1 MTIIWAKQIQGKRN
15 LFSDDCISLW
25 DYQTSWSGN
34 YRKKLRK
41 IPRAPREM
49 YVASSWTCRQ
59 TDLVINN
66 IDKALSKVPDC
77 MDAYDIK
84 DILQEAI
91 IDVIK
96 VLKEIDEDNPNFI
109 LLILDTELNVM
120 YLIET
125 FAVNILEPN
134 VEYAWWS
141 WDITFYTI
149 HKIPSMVDSDD
160 KYIADFRLAAK
171 DAPWCWWNIYQV
183 SADWEK
189 IYDELK

>member
-1 MTIIWAKQIQGKRN
+1 MTIIWAKQIKWKWN

-25 DYQTSWSGN
+25 DYETSWSKN
-34 YRKKLRK
+34 YRKKIRK

-77 MDAYDIK
+77 MDEFDVK
-84 DILQEAI
+84 DIIQEAVVA
-91 IDVIK
+91 VIK
-96 VLKEIDEDNPNFI
+96 VLKEIDEDNPSFV

-125 FAVNILEPN
+125 FAVNILDKD

-141 WDITFYTI
+141 WDITFYII
-149 HKIPSMVDSDD
+149 HKLESNLEDWD
-160 KYIADFRLAAK
+160 KFIADFRLAAK
-171 DAPWCWWNIYQV
+171 DAPWCGWNIFQV
-183 SADWEK
+183 NEDWITTYEEIK
-189 IYDELK
+189 

>member
-1 MTIIWAKQIQGKRN
+1 MTIIWAKQIKWKWN

-25 DYQTSWSGN
+25 DYTTSWTNN

-41 IPRAPREM
+41 IPRAPRNM

-77 MDAYDIK
+77 MDEFDVK
-84 DILQEAI
+84 DVIQEAV

-96 VLKEIDEDNPNFI
+96 VLKEIDEDNPNFT
-109 LLILDTELNVM
+109 LLILDVEYNVM

-125 FAVNILEPN
+125 FAVNMLEPN

-149 HKIPSMVDSDD
+149 HKLESNLEDWD
-160 KYIADFRLAAK
+160 KFIADFRLAAK
-171 DAPWCWWNIYQV
+171 DAPWCWWTIYQV
-183 SADWEK
+183 SADWETT
-189 IYDELK
+189 YPEL

>member
-1 MTIIWAKQIQGKRN
+1 MTIIWAKQIKWKWN

-25 DYQTSWSGN
+25 DYKTYWSIN
-34 YRKKLRK
+34 YRKKLRL

-66 IDKALSKVPDC
+66 IDKALSKVPDNF
-77 MDAYDIK
+77 DEFDVK
-84 DILQEAI
+84 DVIQEAV

-109 LLILDTELNVM
+109 LLILDTSYNTM

-134 VEYAWWS
+134 IEYVWWS
-141 WDITFYTI
+141 WDIQFYTI
-149 HKIPSMVDSDD
+149 HKVPSALNDDD
-160 KYIADFRLAAK
+160 KFLADFRFAAK
-171 DAPWCWWNIYQV
+171 DAPWCWWDIFQANE
-183 SADWEK
+183 DWLTTYK
-189 IYDELK
+189 EL